1 MLRLIYLKVF
11 FRAQTLDAW
20 ILLVCVW
27 RIRIL
32 EFFEGFF
39 FCVFF
44 FLWEKFFFERNKKN
58 VGFMV
63 T

>member
-11 FRAQTLDAW
+11 LRAQTLDAW
-20 ILLVCVW
+20 ILLVW
-27 RIRIL
+27 RISIL
-32 EFFEGFF
+32 EFLVFTVLWGFLG
-39 FCVFF
+39 V
-44 FLWEKFFFERNKKN
+44 RKN